1 MAEPPRKEVTTMMT
15 KITYFNGLYGRE
27 SYYNAVG
34 KIKFKDG
41 CIEFNAGGRKHSISV
56 ESIISIEPIEK

>member
-1 MAEPPRKEVTTMMT
+1 MMT

-41 CIEFNAGGRKHSISV
+41 CIEFSAGGRKHSISIA
-56 ESIISIEPIEK
+56 SIISIEPIER